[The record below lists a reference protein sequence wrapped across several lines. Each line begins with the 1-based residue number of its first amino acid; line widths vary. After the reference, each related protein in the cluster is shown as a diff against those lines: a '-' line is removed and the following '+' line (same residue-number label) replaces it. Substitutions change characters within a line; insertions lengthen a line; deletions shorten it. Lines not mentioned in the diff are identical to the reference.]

1 MSIQDI
7 GQYGETSESVIRSL
21 ILTALRSRSFV
32 ECKMLVYGMDAQHTA
47 RGPHAPCRKPGCCTP
62 YTAQN
67 ALILAQKWLSCF
79 GNTTMLHFSYAQVGY
94 K

>member
-32 ECKMLVYGMDAQHTA
+32 ECKMLVYGMDAQHGPRSTCALQKA
-47 RGPHAPCRKPGCCTP
+47 R
-62 YTAQN
+62 
-67 ALILAQKWLSCF
+67 
-79 GNTTMLHFSYAQVGY
+79 MLHTVYRPKCVNFGTKVAFVFW
-94 K
+94 